1 VTPISSSRPTSPR
14 LALLVI
20 AVVFVILNADITTVN
35 VALVTVGKDLHSD
48 LEDLQWGLNSYML
61 AFAALIV
68 AAGRL
73 ADVFGH
79 RCCLLAGSLLFAIA
93 SLICGIAPT
102 LSVLVMGRVLQGAG
116 AALMLPAG
124 MAIVSAVYS
133 GEERAVALGTLV
145 GVGGVAQ
152 SIGPLVGGFLTAEV
166 SWRFVFLI
174 NLPLIAVI
182 MIVALRGIETRSL
195 PSSLAA
201 TTAAKCQ
208 SGSDPSMSL
217 SPNAP
222 FPRPRDEI
230 VTRRIDIAGVAILA
244 VALTSLLIGLD
255 LTGGSDRN
263 PRLALG
269 LIVLSLVLFGVFT
282 IVERQTSNAIVDG
295 KLLRIPPF
303 LCSCV
308 ASCLLGFVFFLFLF
322 IAAVYLQEELGYSA
336 LTAGIALAPFSL
348 VLAVTGVMAGRL
360 TSQFP
365 LTSLLIASCV
375 SMALGLAI
383 LSFVASYGYLGM
395 LFPCLLIAAGA
406 GPGFTLLNTAG
417 LAAVPS
423 ERSGQATGIIYM
435 FRFGGG
441 AIGVAVA
448 STLHG
453 VFFHSQLVARL
464 SETPLSVAQQKVLEQ
479 PGAIERLRQ
488 LESGLVGSQIE
499 QVRLA
504 FHESFAAAFANT
516 LRLNVILPIVIMVL
530 VMMLI
535 QKRSTT

>member
-1 VTPISSSRPTSPR
+1 MSPR

-20 AVVFVILNADITTVN
+20 AVVFAILNADITTVN

-68 AAGRL
+68 AAGRA

-79 RCCLLAGSLLFAIA
+79 RRCLLAGSLLFAIA
-93 SLICGIAPT
+93 SLICGMAPT
-102 LSVLVMGRVLQGAG
+102 LSVLVIGRVLQGAG

-124 MAIVSAVYS
+124 MAIVSAAYT

-174 NLPLIAVI
+174 NLPLVAVI
-182 MIVALRGIETRSL
+182 MIIALRGMETRSL

-201 TTAAKCQ
+201 TTAAL
-208 SGSDPSMSL
+208 PSMSL

-222 FPRPRDEI
+222 FRRPRAEI

-255 LTGGSDRN
+255 LTDGSDRN
-263 PRLALG
+263 PQLALG
-269 LIVLSLVLFGVFT
+269 LIILSLVLFGLFT

-336 LTAGIALAPFSL
+336 LTAGIALVPFSL
-348 VLAVTGVMAGRL
+348 VLAITGVMSGRL
-360 TSQFP
+360 TSRVP
-365 LTSLLIASCV
+365 LPSLLIASCV
-375 SMALGLAI
+375 SMTLGLAI
-383 LSFVASYGYLGM
+383 LSFVASYGYRGM
-395 LFPCLLIAAGA
+395 VFPFLLIAAGA

-464 SETPLSVAQQKVLEQ
+464 SETPLSVVQQKVSEQ
-479 PGAIERLRQ
+479 PGAIERLKQ
-488 LESGLVGSQIE
+488 LETGLVASQME

-535 QKRSTT
+535 KRDVRSKNG